1 MHEDVKKYAD
11 SNDIKG
17 LRYIFVDC
25 LDVDPTFEKYAEDF
39 EYCKNKAGLF
49 EPHKELT
56 PITENQR
63 LWNED
68 YWVQLKM
75 DLLKNFS
82 RERFG
87 HMRQVA
93 QVMYADKI
101 EKITAEREEQARRL
115 EEKRRQLEQN
125 NQSAREEEQKEKEQ
139 LEKMRPN
146 RAETILSF
154 QGSAQMQENTTGSV
168 ENAGRSQSE
177 EQARR
182 LEEKRRQLEQ
192 NNQRA
197 REEERKQKERLEKM
211 RSNRVE
217 PTASSMENFDSKKVV
232 GVVLVVVIIVIIILI
247 VMAM

>member
-1 MHEDVKKYAD
+1 MHEDVKRYAD

-25 LDVDPTFEKYAEDF
+25 LDVDPTFEEYAEDF

-49 EPHKELT
+49 EPHRELA
-56 PITENQR
+56 PMTENQR
-63 LWNED
+63 LWND
-68 YWVQLKM
+68 RYWVQLKT

-93 QVMYADKI
+93 QVVYADKI
-101 EKITAEREEQARRL
+101 VRVTAERKRREEQERRN
-115 EEKRRQLEQN
+115 EEKRRQLALE
-125 NQSAREEEQKEKEQ
+125 NQRVLEEERKEK
-139 LEKMRPN
+139 
-146 RAETILSF
+146 
-154 QGSAQMQENTTGSV
+154 SAQMQESTAGGM
-168 ENAGRSQSE
+168 ENAGRSQRE
-177 EQARR
+177 EQDRW
-182 LEEKRRQLEQ
+182 LEERRRQLEQ

-217 PTASSMENFDSKKVV
+217 TTASSMENFDSKKVV